1 MGERV
6 CEDGPYYSISQN
18 SLSEA
23 SREPCSR
30 TKAAC
35 VASSVCVS
43 ACVYCVLSLQNETKS
58 EEQCKIGDRKS
69 VV

>member
-43 ACVYCVLSLQNETKS
+43 ACVLSLQNETKS
-58 EEQCKIGDRKS
+58 EEQCKIGLFTD
-69 VV
+69 